1 MISFK
6 DIITDGDIL
15 ETTNRYI
22 HYQTLHK
29 IIQYDSNK
37 IVYKIMPDLHTFKKD
52 EQMLKALHDQHKQPF
67 LKFVFPENERLEEPL
82 SSYLTYRGYEYSWIE
97 LYVVTPQKL
106 LKEPHDDIEVMP
118 TDEDNIVDFLNISY
132 EFDKKFGTD
141 YAELKV
147 EDNKK
152 QFNSDNP
159 IQVISYYKGKPAGIL
174 LMWDNEAYVELD
186 SFTVREPMRRLGIG
200 SQMQS
205 FVANYA
211 KGKSVILV
219 ADGEDTA
226 KDMYKAQGYQYG
238 GFQYEALKEFT
249 VE

>member
-1 MISFK
+1 MISFN

-29 IIQYDSNK
+29 RIQYDSNK
-37 IVYKIMPDLHTFKKD
+37 IVYKHMPELHTFKQD
-52 EQMLKALHDQHKQPF
+52 EQMLKTLHDQHKQPF

-106 LKEPHDDIEVMP
+106 LKAPYDDIEVMI
-118 TDEDNIVDFLNISY
+118 TD
-132 EFDKKFGTD
+132 
-141 YAELKV
+141 

-152 QFNSDNP
+152 QFNADNP

-174 LMWDNEAYVELD
+174 LMWDNEEYVELD
-186 SFTVREPMRRLGIG
+186 SFTVREPVRRLGIG

-211 KGKSVILV
+211 KDKPVILV
-219 ADGEDTA
+219 AAGEDTA

-238 GFQYEALKEFT
+238 GYQYEALKEYT
-249 VE
+249 IE

>member
-29 IIQYDSNK
+29 RIQYDSNK

-67 LKFVFPENERLEEPL
+67 LKFVFSENERLEEPL

-118 TDEDNIVDFLNISY
+118 TYEDNIVDFLNISY

-147 EDNKK
+147 EDK
-152 QFNSDNP
+152 
-159 IQVISYYKGKPAGIL
+159 
-174 LMWDNEAYVELD
+174 
-186 SFTVREPMRRLGIG
+186 
-200 SQMQS
+200 
-205 FVANYA
+205 
-211 KGKSVILV
+211 
-219 ADGEDTA
+219 
-226 KDMYKAQGYQYG
+226 
-238 GFQYEALKEFT
+238 
-249 VE
+249 